1 MSCDNIRYT
10 FMPVKNS
17 LYYKNK
23 NSDNPKAVITVKEK
37 TTNICVQC
45 CIDSLGNVQFKCA
58 DEWINFDIL
67 KALLTYDADGCIERI
82 YETIGYANE
91 VPVDKLFNEIA
102 DYFNEELLR
111 DDSYTCYEKC
121 IERVKELI
129 EKAHADYH
137 VEYCP
142 TSEYY
147 NQVASKLFELKS
159 VSTGRLSRQ
168 LALAIS
174 ENMIVYKVNALQRI
188 FLEKLN
194 D

>member
-10 FMPVKNS
+10 FIPVKNS

-37 TTNICVQC
+37 ITNTCVQC
-45 CIDSLGNVQFKCA
+45 CIDSLGNVQFKCV

-91 VPVDKLFNEIA
+91 VPIDKLFNEIA
-102 DYFNEELLR
+102 DYFNEELLK
-111 DDSYTCYEKC
+111 DDSYACYEKC
-121 IERVKELI
+121 IKRVKELI
-129 EKAHADYH
+129 EKNHIDYYI
-137 VEYCP
+137 EYSSN
-142 TSEYY
+142 SEYY
-147 NQVASKLFELKS
+147 NQVASKLFELDS

-194 D
+194 G